1 MKQSTTPTIAFNVR
15 DATDLS
21 PGQNEV
27 MRFKTIVLNVGGGY
41 DETSGVFTSSVNG
54 TFLFSIQVATV
65 FQKWG
70 RLQLVCDTSNN
81 VILSI
86 AHYNGDATYSST
98 SNTVAQVLNRGQR
111 VWVQF
116 EYNAGS
122 TTVLNENPSYA
133 SNQFSGLLVHTI

>member
-1 MKQSTTPTIAFNVR
+1 MYNVQTHLISIPELFSFSEYMKQSTTPTIAFNVR

-86 AHYNGDATYSST
+86 AHNNGDATKH
-98 SNTVAQVLNRGQR
+98 G
-111 VWVQF
+111 
-116 EYNAGS
+116 G
-122 TTVLNENPSYA
+122 A
-133 SNQFSGLLVHTI
+133 SAE